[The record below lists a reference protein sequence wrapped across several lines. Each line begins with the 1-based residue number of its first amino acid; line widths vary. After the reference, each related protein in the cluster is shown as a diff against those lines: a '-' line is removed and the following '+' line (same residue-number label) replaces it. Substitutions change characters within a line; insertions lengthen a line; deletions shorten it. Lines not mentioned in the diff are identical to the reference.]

1 MERLVQ
7 ILEFAKKQILLLT
20 NQNINY
26 IIITGGVT
34 EIKNFKYLAFDVLGK
49 DVIIYEETSLGIRHN
64 KYVTASGMLKYLEDK
79 MELRGKEFSMISQE
93 EENELITPK
102 NKYKKTDIKNIKKMF
117 NFLSNKEEI

>member
-1 MERLVQ
+1 
-7 ILEFAKKQILLLT
+7 
-20 NQNINY
+20 
-26 IIITGGVT
+26 
-34 EIKNFKYLAFDVLGK
+34 
-49 DVIIYEETSLGIRHN
+49 
-64 KYVTASGMLKYLEDK
+64 MLKYLEDK

>member
-1 MERLVQ
+1 M
-7 ILEFAKKQILLLT
+7 T
-20 NQNINY
+20 NSRFNY